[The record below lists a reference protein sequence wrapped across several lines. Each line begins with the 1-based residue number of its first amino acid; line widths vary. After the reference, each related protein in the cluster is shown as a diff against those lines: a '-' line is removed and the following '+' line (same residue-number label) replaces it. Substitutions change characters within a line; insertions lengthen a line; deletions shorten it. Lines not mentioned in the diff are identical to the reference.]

1 MNIGYIF
8 LSDFLIYTVIQRR
21 SKIAEVGQ
29 DENSLWSSTV
39 FDPIIKQTL
48 FRCLEP
54 LYNMCFVLRDYI

>member
-21 SKIAEVGQ
+21 SKIAEVRQ

-39 FDPIIKQTL
+39 FDPIQTL

-54 LYNMCFVLRDYI
+54 LYNMCFMLRDYI